1 MAEMATLKQRNA
13 APQAKLTPKNIKVF
27 CSALHDKLLDGNS
40 KFGKEYLKLL
50 ISEIR
55 LNGKEVYVKGY
66 NSGVLKVLQQKKLGT
81 RTKVPS
87 SVINWLPSHA
97 SGVISAMSQR
107 KWTRTTDLACC
118 GILLTGYHVNIG

>member
-87 SVINWLPSHA
+87 SVINWLPSADSNHGQA
-97 SGVISAMSQR
+97 G
-107 KWTRTTDLACC
+107 
-118 GILLTGYHVNIG
+118 